1 MDENGYWGD
10 HYHYDEICSL
20 TQVQMGE
27 YGKISKTSYKA
38 IQKRIDEL
46 FVDCFRDGY
55 SLEGGEISLKDYQH
69 LRKTGWEP
77 KFEWQDYLNEFPE
90 RWEW

>member
-27 YGKISKTSYKA
+27 YGKISKSSYKA

-69 LRKTGWEP
+69 LRKNGWEP